1 MSQETET
8 IRWLDERIERL
19 EKELQVLRFLRQ
31 LASQAETHPKQEG
44 FDSLPW
50 RPFKE
55 GGGEWIFENE
65 ASPNLVNILTRSGG
79 KAQIDGYT
87 YMLTEGR
94 GKRFIRRKPLK

>member
-1 MSQETET
+1 MSQE
-8 IRWLDERIERL
+8 IVKWIDEKIEEL
-19 EKELQVLRFLRQ
+19 EKELQLLRQLRQ
-31 LASQAETHPKQEG
+31 LASPKAEAQQKQE
-44 FDSLPW
+44 DLNSLPW

-65 ASPNLVNILTRSGG
+65 ASQNIVNLLVKSGG